1 MSHPLQLL
9 RELYPDISNADIE
22 EIGLMI
28 EETHVKCGTE
38 LSLQHNVLHQG
49 IYIKKGGARVYFIE
63 KGKEHTISFAFDN
76 EYLPAGQ
83 VINMPDTNIVISFIE
98 DSDILYIPQYRIVE
112 ILANASPENQVK
124 ALKFVN
130 ATLVQISRTLDNRL
144 FHMLHSSATDRYKW
158 AAENY
163 PRIFQSATTA
173 QIASYL
179 GISRETLTRI
189 RNNNY

>member
-22 EIGLMI
+22 EIRLMI

-98 DSDILYIPQYRIVE
+98 DSDLLYIPQSRIVE

-144 FHMLHSSATDRYKW
+144 SSVRDICKTILAYSNRPQQ
-158 AAENY
+158 
-163 PRIFQSATTA
+163 PR
-173 QIASYL
+173 
-179 GISRETLTRI
+179 
-189 RNNNY
+189 